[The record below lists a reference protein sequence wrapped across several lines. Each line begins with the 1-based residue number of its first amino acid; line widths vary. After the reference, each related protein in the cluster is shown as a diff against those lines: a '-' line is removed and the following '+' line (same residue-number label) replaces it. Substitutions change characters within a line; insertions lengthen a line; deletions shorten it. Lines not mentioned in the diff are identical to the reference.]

1 MYLIKLNSGTIHKA
15 VAIVGVEGKHK
26 KAPAGQSRGSNA
38 LSQQHGFYCVTQ
50 YHNSMVRKGSVL
62 YDFFSHKKAAYA
74 SRTSSPK
81 VKHLI
86 HLVNQ
91 CTAKVLK
98 IP

>member
-62 YDFFSHKKAAYA
+62 YDFFHIKRLPMLHAQAAQK
-74 SRTSSPK
+74 SN
-81 VKHLI
+81 I
-86 HLVNQ
+86 
-91 CTAKVLK
+91 
-98 IP
+98 